1 MNDLTLVTH
10 SLLYSPRISIMI
22 KYLTIAC
29 VLAAVCAA
37 APQQDVQIL
46 RFDSDVQP
54 DGYSFAY
61 ETSDGTSRQEQGKL
75 DNPQSEDAALTVTG
89 EYAYVA
95 PDGKHYKVTF
105 TAGPNGFQPKTSL
118 GQ

>member
-1 MNDLTLVTH
+1 MFKYVTV
-10 SLLYSPRISIMI
+10 
-22 KYLTIAC
+22 AC
-29 VLAAVCAA
+29 VLAALCAA
-37 APQQDVQIL
+37 APAPQNPQDVQIL

-61 ETSDGTSRQEQGKL
+61 ETSDGTSRQEEGKL
-75 DNPQSEDAALTVTG
+75 DNPQSENAALTVTG
-89 EYAYVA
+89 SYAYVA
-95 PDGKHYKVTF
+95 PDGKHYTVTF

>member
-1 MNDLTLVTH
+1 MLKYVTVV
-10 SLLYSPRISIMI
+10 
-22 KYLTIAC
+22 C
-29 VLAAVCAA
+29 VLAALCAG
-37 APQQDVQIL
+37 APQNPQDVQIL

-61 ETSDGTSRQEQGKL
+61 ETSDGTSRQETGKL

-95 PDGKHYKVTF
+95 PDGKKYSVTF
-105 TAGPNGFQPKTSL
+105 TADQNGFRPKTSL
-118 GQ
+118 GQK